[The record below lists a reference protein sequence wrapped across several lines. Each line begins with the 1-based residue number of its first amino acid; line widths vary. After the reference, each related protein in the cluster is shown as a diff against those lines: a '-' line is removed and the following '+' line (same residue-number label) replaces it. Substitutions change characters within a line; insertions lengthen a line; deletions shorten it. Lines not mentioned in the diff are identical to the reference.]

1 MCGHFEAESNE
12 QEDEMFY
19 GDEDDK
25 EAEDEGSDSAEEV
38 QETKKVLKTNL

>member
-25 EAEDEGSDSAEEV
+25 EAEEEDSDSAEEIK
-38 QETKKVLKTNL
+38 ETKKAL